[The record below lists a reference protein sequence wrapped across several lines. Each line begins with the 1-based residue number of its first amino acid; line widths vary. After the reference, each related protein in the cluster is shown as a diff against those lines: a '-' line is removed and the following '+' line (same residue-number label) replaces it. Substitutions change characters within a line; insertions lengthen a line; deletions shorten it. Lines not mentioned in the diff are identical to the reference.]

1 MRTASMVRFVRLGL
15 PSIAI
20 AFAAMSTTG
29 CGSLNVTMEIL
40 DPATLKGPIEESVV
54 ASGIPKLSA
63 ATDEAIAQGVDELSR
78 GHREIYRALARKQ
91 AAAAAKATGA
101 AASGLSIIAASQ
113 ASSFER
119 LKGPY
124 YARLQTDLQRYRD
137 DLRATLGNR
146 YSVAPGDPRYQ
157 LVLGILR
164 EWQQRVRQALAVI
177 NGDIRTLGKL
187 PDLPGESL
195 LAAQAVNA
203 ASVDIKSGLEQISI
217 QNSPYA
223 YYVAN
228 APDTSWKHY
237 NDVYSTGRFGA
248 TDVAIKLDSKT
259 GNYLLKGLS
268 FDPSDVAA
276 VASKVATQSLLLAAQ
291 VAGVPVKS
299 ASTPADG
306 TALATSSS
314 ALVEAQAGLEAKRAQ
329 EQARKAALLAIANAI
344 VNEEKEL
351 GGDDERRRAAVIA
364 IRSAFEARAAILRP
378 ASTTP

>member
-1 MRTASMVRFVRLGL
+1 MLRAV

-20 AFAAMSTTG
+20 ALAGITTAG

-40 DPATLKGPIEESVV
+40 DPATLKGPIEESVI
-54 ASGIPKLSA
+54 AAGIPKLSV
-63 ATDEAIAQGVDELSR
+63 ATDEVIEQSVRDLSR
-78 GHREIYRALARKQ
+78 GHREIYQALAKKQ

-101 AASGLSIIAASQ
+101 AASGLSVIAASQ
-113 ASSFER
+113 GPSFDR

-124 YARLQTDLQRYRD
+124 YAALQRDLQRYRN
-137 DLRATLGNR
+137 DLRATLGDR
-146 YSVAPGDPRYQ
+146 YSVRPGEPGYQ
-157 LVLGILR
+157 RVLEILR
-164 EWQQRVRQALAVI
+164 EWQQRVRQSLAVI
-177 NGDIRTLGKL
+177 NDDIRALGKL

-195 LAAQAVNA
+195 LAARAIDVA
-203 ASVDIKSGLEQISI
+203 AADIKSGLEQISI

-223 YYVAN
+223 YYVAQ
-228 APDTSWKHY
+228 APDGSWKRY

-291 VAGVPVKS
+291 VAGVPAKS
-299 ASTPADG
+299 ASPPADG
-306 TALATSSS
+306 TAGKALGTSSS
-314 ALVEAQAGLEAKRAQ
+314 ALTDAQAGLETKRAQ
-329 EQARKAALLAIANAI
+329 ELARKAALLAIANAI

-351 GGDDERRRAAVIA
+351 GGDDERRRAAVLA
-364 IRSAFEARAAILRP
+364 IRAAFDARSAILRP